1 MFLSIYDRELV
12 FVLLVPRKIL
22 KIVIVQI
29 QCNIRHCLVICLL
42 NRGLNML
49 IKPSDP
55 YQINIIFFE
64 KVTSFYIFY
73 MKTYNSN
80 SVIIESNF
88 ELDT

>member
-1 MFLSIYDRELV
+1 
-12 FVLLVPRKIL
+12 
-22 KIVIVQI
+22 
-29 QCNIRHCLVICLL
+29 
-42 NRGLNML
+42 ML

-64 KVTSFYIFY
+64 KVTSFYISY